1 MGRSFWWWMFGN
13 AISQFGD
20 WLFLVGTYWLL
31 VDGFGQNSWQ
41 GNFQGLVGAGAALL
55 VGFLGLRLRRRW
67 SPRAVVLGFTVFCLL
82 KSGAVSALCYSNQ
95 LTVNGLLLFAVL
107 SSVVATLCAPSV
119 QYFHRSLTGEAQHA
133 AASLVDILFWVSRL
147 LVGVAVAMSMF
158 SGIWLLFAIDALSFL
173 PLLFILA
180 LVGLPHRNQKVEEEG
195 SEATM
200 MQGLRF
206 SLGDQRTFVLL
217 VSSLITMCTCSIV
230 FTLVAEVIRKELKGT
245 ITDYGIT
252 LAITGVVGLLG
263 SAVTYR
269 IAHSSP
275 KVKSRVYLL
284 TSLLSP
290 LAVMS
295 VGLSES
301 LPGLWITYGIFC
313 FVVCP
318 RGTLTE
324 AQLRLVPLK
333 DLGGLGRFRE
343 VLSRSA
349 QPAAWF
355 LLSYLGN
362 KAGFSARNIVV
373 IAASL
378 GLLLSIVLF
387 AWAAT
392 KPGLLKNLFTP
403 QGKEVD

>member
-206 SLGDQRTFVLL
+206 SLKDRRTFVLL
-217 VSSLITMCTCSIV
+217 VSSLITLCTCSIV
-230 FTLVAEVIRKELKGT
+230 
-245 ITDYGIT
+245 
-252 LAITGVVGLLG
+252 TGAVGLLG

-290 LAVMS
+290 LAVIC